1 MPDTGHVCT
10 TGPGEPIYPDTV
22 TQLMG
27 KIIRAYNTPDPK
39 EPTKTRAKPLPHA
52 RLHDLRHIHAT
63 LLLIA
68 GVPVHVVAE
77 RLGHA
82 DPAITLRIYAHVI
95 RTHAAGVAGIFAAA
109 AAKSDSANTEQDQ
122 DDETDDDEGPEA
134 SALVPS

>member
-1 MPDTGHVCT
+1 VGIDPDTVRELKAHRRRQMADQAKVGDAWPDTGHVFT
-10 TGPGEPIYPDTV
+10 TGLGDPIYPDTV

-27 KIIRAYNTPDPK
+27 KVIRAYNTPDPAD
-39 EPTKTRAKPLPHA
+39 PTKAPATPLPHA
-52 RLHDLRHIHAT
+52 RLHDLRHVHAT

-82 DPAITLRIYAHVI
+82 EQ
-95 RTHAAGVAGIFAAA
+95 
-109 AAKSDSANTEQDQ
+109 TESE
-122 DDETDDDEGPEA
+122 ETDDDEGPEA